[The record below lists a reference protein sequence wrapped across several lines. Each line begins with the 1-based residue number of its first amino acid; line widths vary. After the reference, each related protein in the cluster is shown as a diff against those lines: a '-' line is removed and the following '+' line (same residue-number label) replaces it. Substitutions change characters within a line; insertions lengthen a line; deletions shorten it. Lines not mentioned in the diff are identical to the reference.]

1 MTTRRKGG
9 ALPLW
14 QTIGTRQDAHAKRP
28 RTSDFGSRE
37 LRVLARTGVRRDTHV
52 VDRSLRSELGAREV
66 ELLER
71 AVRLDDESDPTL
83 LDLPLS
89 DLVADD
95 LNDLR
100 SAVTVL
106 LIAEGLDQHD
116 NHNEFGDECE
126 DLIDRLGPWHWGK
139 DDD

>member
-1 MTTRRKGG
+1 M
-9 ALPLW
+9 
-14 QTIGTRQDAHAKRP
+14 
-28 RTSDFGSRE
+28 
-37 LRVLARTGVRRDTHV
+37 
-52 VDRSLRSELGAREV
+52 DRSLRSELRAREV

-71 AVRLDDESDPTL
+71 AVRLDDESDPAL
-83 LDLPLS
+83 LDRPLS

-116 NHNEFGDECE
+116 NHNEFGNECE
-126 DLIDRLGPWHWGK
+126 DVIDRLSPWHWGK